1 MGKGSSQRKVSS
13 GLQQNM
19 KTNLYNLPRVPSL
32 GPRICRA
39 YTISPRVSANTE
51 CRNAEHIPIPMNTD
65 LKGLIVISSIAH
77 GKMGWQQCSPS

>member
-39 YTISPRVSANTE
+39 YTISPRTRDVIEFSTLKPVEAQ
-51 CRNAEHIPIPMNTD
+51 RDGKLD
-65 LKGLIVISSIAH
+65 LDMERSFDGSVEI
-77 GKMGWQQCSPS
+77 